1 MLLIDGNNLIGNR
14 IHSAA
19 SLSAA
24 RKNLLEELA
33 KFTRIKKKK
42 VTVVFDGMPETNIAD
57 GSSYRSVK
65 VFYGGEG
72 SDADTRIVKFVE
84 NQSNKAILTV
94 VTTDGALSAKVKMY
108 GVKIMKAGAF
118 RNLLQEVEDVKER
131 EGEDFQ
137 VNDLDKWM
145 RYFGVDETDDE
156 AESDEL

>member
-1 MLLIDGNNLIGNR
+1 MLLIDGNNLIGSR

-24 RKNLLEELA
+24 RKTLLEELA
-33 KFTRIKKKK
+33 KYTRIKKKK
-42 VTVVFDGMPETNIAD
+42 VTVVFDGMPEINIAD

-72 SDADTRIVKFVE
+72 SDADTRILKFVE
-84 NQSNKAILTV
+84 AQSNKAILTV
-94 VTTDGALSAKVKMY
+94 VTSDGALSGAVKAY

-131 EGEDFQ
+131 EDDFQ
-137 VNDLDKWM
+137 MNDMDKWM
-145 RYFGVDETDDE
+145 RYFGVDETDVE
-156 AESDEL
+156 ESDE

>member
-14 IHSAA
+14 IHSAV

-24 RKNLLEELA
+24 RKKLLEELA

-42 VTVVFDGMPETNIAD
+42 VTVVFDGVPEINIAD

-72 SDADTRIVKFVE
+72 SDADTRILKIVE

-94 VTTDGALSAKVKMY
+94 VTSDGALIAAVKAY

-118 RNLLQEVEDVKER
+118 RNLLQEVEDEKER
-131 EGEDFQ
+131 EDDFQ
-137 VNDLDKWM
+137 MNDMEKWM

-156 AESDEL
+156 ESDE

>member
-1 MLLIDGNNLIGNR
+1 MLLIDGNNLIGSR
-14 IHSAA
+14 IHSAT

-24 RKNLLEELA
+24 RKTLLEELA
-33 KFTRIKKKK
+33 KYTRIKKKK
-42 VTVVFDGMPETNIAD
+42 VAVVFDGMPEINIAD

-108 GVKIMKAGAF
+108 GVKTMKAGAF
-118 RNLLQEVEDVKER
+118 RNLLQEVEDVVEQ
-131 EGEDFQ
+131 EGGDFQ
-137 VNDLDKWM
+137 MNDLDKWM
-145 RYFGVDETDDE
+145 RYFGVDE
-156 AESDEL
+156 SDE